1 VDEGNRTGTRRRK
14 GLGWKPHWVWS
25 GSADEILAWV
35 RAKGPLVFSTQW
47 FDSMFRP
54 DDIGYVYPR
63 GPIAGGHALC
73 LFGVAAN
80 DDAHVQQS
88 WGEDHGL
95 EGCVKEDR
103 KTLSYLISQGFVS
116 ACAAAQVSWQV
127 RLPR

>member
-1 VDEGNRTGTRRRK
+1 
-14 GLGWKPHWVWS
+14 
-25 GSADEILAWV
+25 
-35 RAKGPLVFSTQW
+35 
-47 FDSMFRP
+47 
-54 DDIGYVYPR
+54 
-63 GPIAGGHALC
+63 

-95 EGCVKEDR
+95 EGCVKVDR

-116 ACAAAQVSWQV
+116 ACAAAQVRWQV